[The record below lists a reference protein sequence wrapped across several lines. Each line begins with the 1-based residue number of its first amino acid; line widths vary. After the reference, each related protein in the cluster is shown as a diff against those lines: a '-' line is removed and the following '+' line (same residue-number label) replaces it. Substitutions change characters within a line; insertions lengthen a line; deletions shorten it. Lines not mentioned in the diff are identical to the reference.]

1 MSYAV
6 MNGAVGKSPLI
17 DKMNEIP
24 AVQMCSQC
32 SRQLEK
38 MVCEQNH
45 AAYQPITVSF
55 QGCRKEMKEQ
65 LGRYKEERGERH

>member
-24 AVQMCSQC
+24 AVQMSSQC
-32 SRQLEK
+32 SRQLERL
-38 MVCEQNH
+38 VCEQNH
-45 AAYQPITVSF
+45 AAYQPVSVSF
-55 QGCRKEMKEQ
+55 QQCRKEMQEQ
-65 LGRYKEERGERH
+65 VGRYKQERGGRS